1 MFRPSWRYTSTYDHE
16 KKINQDEREEDEQ
29 CIGMLLPISRRKF
42 HGQLETE
49 CTNNDQLEYLR
60 GSYKT
65 RFEICKDSEEDLVY
79 IRAIEGHSGGMVI
92 HSELMNYAQILYKWK
107 HFIYHMDRARDQ
119 YSVAEA
125 GLVARGNE
133 SKEGSQTTPLDPF
146 DSVRQ

>member
-1 MFRPSWRYTSTYDHE
+1 MHWDA
-16 KKINQDEREEDEQ
+16 I
-29 CIGMLLPISRRKF
+29 LPISRRKF
-42 HGQLETE
+42 HGQLERE
-49 CTNNDQLEYLR
+49 CTNNDRLEYLCR

-92 HSELMNYAQILYKWK
+92 HSELMNYVQILYKWK

-119 YSVAEA
+119 YSIAEA
-125 GLVARGNE
+125 GLVARGKE